1 MNKKFILLAIIV
13 ILSVGTY
20 AYIKEEKNKISYKE
34 EVKVRIGDEAPSIE
48 KYVAKKDLKKIDNK
62 KISWKKLKT
71 EDNKVYYAGTYNGSF
86 KFKGKEKNI
95 KLIVVDDEE
104 PVITNVKDIQT
115 YEKDKVDFLKDIKV
129 TDNSHDK
136 VDIKVEGKYDLDKKG
151 EYELTYVAIDKSN
164 NKKEEKFKL
173 IVKEKTKDGSVVVGT
188 SSKGYTIAKKNGIF
202 YVDGILIAN
211 KTYSLPKTY
220 SPGGLLN
227 IFNTNF
233 NTMKNAASKD
243 NISLRVVSGF
253 RSYNTQATLYN
264 NYVKQDGKANAD
276 TYSARPGHS
285 EHQTGLAADINS
297 ASDSFNNTKEAKWLN
312 ENCYK
317 YGFII
322 RYPKGKEKET
332 GYMYESWHIRYVG
345 VELAT
350 KLYNNG
356 NWITLE
362 EYLGI
367 TSKY

>member
-1 MNKKFILLAIIV
+1 MKKKLALIIIFIIIITLG
-13 ILSVGTY
+13 IL
-20 AYIKEEKNKISYKE
+20 AYIKFTNIEYKE
-34 EVKVRIGDEAPSIE
+34 EVKITIGDKVPSIE
-48 KYVAKKDLKKIDNK
+48 DYVSKKDLKKIDNK
-62 KISWKKLKT
+62 KITWKDLKT
-71 EDNKVYYAGTYNGSF
+71 EKNRAYYAGTYKGSF
-86 KFKGKEKNI
+86 EFKGKEKNI
-95 KLIVVDDEE
+95 KLNVIDDEA
-104 PVITNVKDIQT
+104 PVIENVKPIEIV
-115 YEKDKVDFLKDIKV
+115 EKEKVDFLKNIKV

-136 VDIKVEGKYDLDKKG
+136 VDVKVNGNYDVNKKG
-151 EYELTYVAIDKSN
+151 EYELTYVAIDKSG

-173 IVKEKTKDGSVVVGT
+173 IVSEKSKDGSVVVGT
-188 SSKGYTIAKKNGIF
+188 SSKGYTITKKNGIF

-253 RSYNTQATLYN
+253 RSYNTQSTLYN

-297 ASDSFNNTKEAKWLN
+297 ASDSFNNTKEAKWIN
-312 ENCYK
+312 DNCYK

-362 EYLGI
+362 EHLGI